1 MNTDQQVRFDHLYDQ
16 HLRALKRHGKAPK
29 TIDAYGRAVRRLA
42 KFVDNC
48 PDDLTTDTLNTFFEW
63 LIDSHGWSTV
73 KLDRNGVRFF
83 YEEVLGKSMPWLD
96 MVQPPKIQALPD
108 VLTIDEIARLI
119 GCTRER
125 RFRVFWL
132 ATYSMGLRLGETLK
146 LETPDI
152 DSARMRVHVRL
163 GKGMKDRFV
172 ILPAVTLE
180 ALRTWWA
187 EHRHPRWLFPSQT
200 GTQQA
205 PALQVMDR
213 GTTQRAFKRAAED
226 AGIRKH
232 VSIHSLRHSYATH
245 LVEAGLN
252 LRCVQ
257 DQLGHASPTTTA
269 RYVRM
274 TEVSRQNQDTVINDL
289 VDRLTAAVR
298 AAPWR
303 AAPGRAGNG
312 RAG

>member
-1 MNTDQQVRFDHLYDQ
+1 M
-16 HLRALKRHGKAPK
+16 KRHGKAPK
-29 TIDAYGRAVRRLA
+29 TIEAYGRAVRRLA
-42 KFVDNC
+42 GFVETC
-48 PDDLTTDTLNTFFEW
+48 PDDLSTDTLNTFFEW

-73 KLDRNGVRFF
+73 KLDRNGIRFF
-83 YEEVLGKSMPWLD
+83 YEEVLHKSMPWLD

-108 VLTIDEIARLI
+108 VLTLDEIARLI
-119 GCTRER
+119 GATRER

-146 LETPDI
+146 LEIADI

-180 ALRTWWA
+180 ALRRWWA
-187 EHRHPRWLFPSQT
+187 MHRHPRWLFPGQSST
-200 GTQQA
+200 PEA
-205 PALQVMDR
+205 PAGHLMDR
-213 GTTQRAFKRAAED
+213 STTQRAFKHAAE
-226 AGIRKH
+226 AASIRKH

-252 LRCVQ
+252 LRGVQ
-257 DQLGHASPTTTA
+257 DQLGHASPNTTA

-274 TEVSRQNQDTVINDL
+274 TETSTLQQDTAINGL
-289 VDRLTAAVR
+289 VDRLAAAVR
-298 AAPWR
+298 AGR
-303 AAPGRAGNG
+303 GRAG
-312 RAG
+312 